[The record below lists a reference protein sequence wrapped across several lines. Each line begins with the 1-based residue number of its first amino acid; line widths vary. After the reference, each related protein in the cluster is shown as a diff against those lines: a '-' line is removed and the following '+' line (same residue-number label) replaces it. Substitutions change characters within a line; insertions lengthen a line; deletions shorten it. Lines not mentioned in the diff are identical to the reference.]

1 MSEITVTLMFED
13 AIALTLEAQMI
24 EIEMVSVVKNVNI
37 GRY

>member
-24 EIEMVSVVKNVNI
+24 EIEMVSVVINVNI
-37 GRY
+37 G

>member
-37 GRY
+37 G